1 MDNLDFNFFVHL
13 AKSMELSIVL
23 RSVGLSR
30 RISLESYRMAAPYQL
45 LYLPWYSDSS
55 NLSE

>member
-1 MDNLDFNFFVHL
+1 
-13 AKSMELSIVL
+13 MELSIVL